1 VKQIAYN
8 TKSLMKAWYQHS
20 NTADGAAIA
29 KSPYKL
35 IIRTKPEKIFT
46 THRMTGM
53 FIFKKKQW
61 MEKI

>member
-1 VKQIAYN
+1 
-8 TKSLMKAWYQHS
+8 MKAWYQHS